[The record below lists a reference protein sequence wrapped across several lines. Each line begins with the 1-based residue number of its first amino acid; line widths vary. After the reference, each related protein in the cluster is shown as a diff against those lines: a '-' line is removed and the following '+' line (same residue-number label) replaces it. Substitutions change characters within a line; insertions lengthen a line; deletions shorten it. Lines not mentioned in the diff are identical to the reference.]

1 MPERLTHVTG
11 PFSTQQPVQI
21 TPLNAAQQQQVTAA
35 TRDCIRQLGE
45 LLDHRLEPV
54 PVSFALRGRA
64 AGMYRVQRGE
74 RQIRYNPYIFAK
86 YLADN
91 LANTVPHEVAHYATD
106 VLYGLH
112 NIRPHG
118 AEWRA
123 VMQLLGAAPV
133 VTCRYDLSGIP
144 LRRQRRFRYR
154 CACSTHAITSAR
166 HNRVV
171 SGRVRYFC
179 KHCRTALAFAG

>member
-1 MPERLTHVTG
+1 ML
-11 PFSTQQPVQI
+11 I
-21 TPLNAAQQQQVTAA
+21 TPLTSAQQQQVAAA
-35 TRDCIRQLGE
+35 TCDCIRRVGE
-45 LLDHRLEPV
+45 LLGHPLGPV
-54 PVSFALRGRA
+54 PVSFELRGHA
-64 AGMYRVQRGE
+64 AGIYQVQRGE
-74 RQIRYNPYIFAK
+74 RQIRYNPYIFGK

-106 VLYGLH
+106 VLYGLR

-133 VTCRYDLSGIP
+133 ATCRYDLSGIP
-144 LRRQRRFRYR
+144 LRRQRRYSYR
-154 CACSTHAITSAR
+154 CACSTHAITAAR
-166 HNRVV
+166 HNRVA